1 MDIVVGGSGFLGQ
14 NLARALLKDNRDVL
28 LCDKTAVESEDLR
41 SVPFKQIDVTQ
52 PETLESI
59 GAGPDDTIYHFAAN
73 LLVPIPPRRE
83 RHAFFFDVNYT
94 GTVNLLKYLKNQGSG
109 RVVYF
114 TTDMVYGRGKDEM
127 RKEDDL
133 REPLGPY
140 GESKLQSELLC
151 EEYRKD
157 GMRITIFRPRL
168 IIGPGRLGILTKLFK
183 LIELNL
189 PVPMIGNGRNFYQFI
204 SVYDCVQA
212 SLLAAENGVPNA
224 EYNLGSK
231 NPPTV
236 RQLLG
241 GLIKDVKSKS
251 ILVPTPAPFVKACL
265 SALDH
270 LGTPLM
276 DPEQYIIANE
286 DCVLSTEKIERELG
300 WQPAHSDVDM
310 LRSAYDE
317 YISLKKS

>member
-14 NLARALLKDNRDVL
+14 NLARALLKEKRDVL
-28 LCDKTAVESEDLR
+28 ICDKNAVESTDLQ
-41 SVPFKQIDVTQ
+41 SVPFRQIDVTK
-52 PETLESI
+52 PASLENI

-94 GTVNLLKYLKNQGSG
+94 GTVNLLNYLKKQGCS

-114 TTDMVYGRGKDEM
+114 TTDMVYGRGKEDL
-127 RKEDDL
+127 RKEDDP

-183 LIELNL
+183 LIDSNL
-189 PVPMIGNGRNFYQFI
+189 PVPMIGNGKNYYQFI
-204 SVYDCVQA
+204 SVYDCVLA
-212 SLLAAENGVPNA
+212 SMLAVDKGIPNA

-236 RQLLG
+236 RGLLG
-241 GLIKDVKSKS
+241 GLIRDVGSKS
-251 ILVPTPAPFVKACL
+251 ILVPTPAPMVKACL
-265 SALDH
+265 AALDH
-270 LGTPLM
+270 LGMPLM
-276 DPEQYIIANE
+276 DPEQYVIANE
-286 DCVLSTEKIERELG
+286 DCVLSTEKAERELG
-300 WQPAHSDVDM
+300 WHAEHSDVAM

-317 YISLKKS
+317 YISYKAG